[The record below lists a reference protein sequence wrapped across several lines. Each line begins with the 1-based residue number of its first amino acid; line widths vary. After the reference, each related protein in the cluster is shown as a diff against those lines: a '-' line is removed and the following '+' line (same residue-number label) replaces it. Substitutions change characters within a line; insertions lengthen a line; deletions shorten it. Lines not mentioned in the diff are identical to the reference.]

1 MIELFDIPESKS
13 PRILWQERH
22 EITCVETDLDRPE
35 NRWQAM
41 HPLTKTIVRGP
52 TREDALAEIAR
63 KLNLKLWNE
72 E

>member
-41 HPLTKTIVRGP
+41 QATSKTIVRGP

-63 KLNLKLWNE
+63 KLNIKLWNE

>member
-22 EITCVETDLDRPE
+22 QINSLKSDLELPQYA
-35 NRWQAM
+35 WWAI
-41 HPLTKTIVRGP
+41 HAPSKTIVRGP
-52 TREDALAEIAR
+52 TREDALAEISR
-63 KLNLKLWNE
+63 KLQIKLWNE

>member
-1 MIELFDIPESKS
+1 MSELFDIPPSKS

-22 EITCVETDLDRPE
+22 EITCVETDLDLPD

-41 HPLTKTIVRGP
+41 HPPTQTIVRGP
-52 TREDALAEIAR
+52 TRVDALFEIAR